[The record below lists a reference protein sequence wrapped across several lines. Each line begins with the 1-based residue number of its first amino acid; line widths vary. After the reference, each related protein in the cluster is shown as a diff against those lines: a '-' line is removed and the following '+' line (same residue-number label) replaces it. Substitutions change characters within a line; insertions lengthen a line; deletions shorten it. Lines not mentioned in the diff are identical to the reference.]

1 MPDSRPRMRTILL
14 IEDDAENRRL
24 TSSLLDG
31 RDWKVLEA
39 EDGQAG
45 IELALK
51 HRPDV
56 ILCDLLMPR
65 SNGFQVCRA
74 IRQQLQPTKI
84 IMISGRDYEA
94 DRASAR
100 EAGADEYLL
109 KPITW
114 ALLQSAIERVL
125 PADRQPI
132 APGNDSREVSSSPA
146 SLKFWGVR
154 GSIPVP
160 GPTTVGYGGNTS

>member
-24 TSSLLDG
+24 TRSLLDG
-31 RDWKVLEA
+31 RDWNVLEA

-51 HRPDV
+51 HRPEV
-56 ILCDLLMPR
+56 ILCDLLMPK

-84 IMISGRDYEA
+84 IMISGRDYEV

-100 EAGADEYLL
+100 R
-109 KPITW
+109 
-114 ALLQSAIERVL
+114 S
-125 PADRQPI
+125 
-132 APGNDSREVSSSPA
+132 
-146 SLKFWGVR
+146 
-154 GSIPVP
+154 
-160 GPTTVGYGGNTS
+160 GGG